1 MLDHYIGDQ
10 RLKDALYGQG
20 VIGAYAGPRD
30 WGTASVKLM
39 HYQGDL
45 EEQGP
50 VWGYVRGGM
59 GMVSFALA
67 EAAARPAPR
76 WPAAWRWPRSS
87 PVRVCAS

>member
-1 MLDHYIGDQ
+1 M
-10 RLKDALYGQG
+10 
-20 VIGAYAGPRD
+20 IGAYAGPRD

-45 EEQGP
+45 EDQGP

-67 EAAARPAPR
+67 EAAAEAGAALGLRGRGGRGPPR
-76 WPAAWRWPRSS
+76 
-87 PVRVCAS
+87 